1 MLNRI
6 RNKFTPTEATEVEIN
21 NIYEILPPPGTIIG
35 EATEEEMEKAA
46 ELEIRHVAFM
56 RLQDMNIQLDG
67 VSYKELLRDFQDF
80 ETESSQ
86 FWRGVARRLSVP
98 YEWPIRID
106 HANGP
111 IYMGE
116 HEISI
121 EEVVEEEE
129 ES

>member
-46 ELEIRHVAFM
+46 ELEIRHVAFI

-86 FWRGVARRLSVP
+86 FWRGVARRLSVL